1 MKQKLF
7 ILIISLV
14 MPFMTWGQ
22 TYSAMWKKVYEAEKK
37 DLPQTMSKALQEIV
51 DKAAKE
57 KAYGQLMKAELKNAQ
72 VKASVAPDSLKPA
85 VEALE
90 QRCEGIKDEVLKTVY
105 QTVLYSICQ
114 SNRILEKNPQK
125 PELTPALCAKLA
137 QVKDETYEPFV
148 KVEADSKVFDHDLL
162 SIVGFEL
169 DAYQEMHDYYEK
181 AGNRPA
187 ACLMALEALDSQD
200 DEKDYLQKLDSLIQ
214 VYGDLPEGGELAI
227 NRFQYM
233 DRHSEEEFPAEE
245 KLRYVREAIQKW
257 SGYRRINVLR
267 NAEKNLTYQKFRA
280 TIDNRVSL
288 PMREQQVKLSMLRN
302 LSQLEMKVYRVNG
315 NGDLN
320 LNPES
325 QDDYKKLKPLL
336 KLMPEVSVTQTFVG
350 KSDYEVFEDSLMLQ
364 GLPIGVYMLEFSS
377 KPATKVVRK
386 MYYVTDLFVMSE
398 EEPGNRIRYVV
409 VNATTGQPVAKAH
422 LRIKEYTSYKNYD
435 THNLRTDAKGE
446 CYFENTK
453 SRRLEVFAYTDGDK
467 ALPEMN
473 LSNRYSYYKSRENDE
488 QTSIF
493 TDRAIYRPGQTVHA
507 AALMYRVE
515 ERYKHAVVEGRRMTF
530 YLRDANHKE
539 VQRVTAVTDQYGT
552 CSADLTLPSTG
563 LTGQFSV
570 AVNGQTAY
578 IRVEEY
584 KRPTFEVKFDEMKEH
599 YEAGDTV
606 TVKATARS
614 YAGVPV
620 QGATVKYKVMR
631 RVALWWWS
639 YSRYW
644 DTGVIG
650 RSSNEEEVSSGETV
664 TGDDGT
670 FTVDMPMVLPESQH
684 PLFYNFIVTAD
695 VTDTA
700 GETHAGQM
708 SLPLGNRK
716 TALSIDVAEK
726 ILAESNPK
734 MTFHLRNAAGK
745 DIDAEVKYQVDGGKW
760 ITAKTNTPLP
770 LVKDQLKSGKHTVK
784 VTYGEDT
791 EECDFVV
798 FSKDDKR
805 PATETDDW
813 FWVSDYKF
821 PNDGTPVT
829 VQVGSSAKDV
839 HIVYSIFS
847 GDQLIESGSLDRS
860 NELFNRKL
868 TYKEEW
874 GDGIFLTFAWVKEN
888 VCYTHEEKIQR
899 PLPDKQLKLSWNT
912 FRDRLTP
919 GQQEEWSL
927 TVLGPDG
934 QPANAQ
940 LMATLYDKSL
950 DQLTPHEWGLYP
962 RIWMS
967 LPYTHW
973 SSSPRGNL
981 SGWAELQWSAYSVHH
996 FEYSSFDHSV
1006 YPSTRSYY
1014 TMRGFGGMRLRG
1026 ASKGALAA
1034 APMADAMVVEEA
1046 PVMLNEVVVNSVKT
1060 YDRKSDLSRVTGIDD
1075 GNEEALKFD
1084 EAADNQQEMQVQIR
1098 ENLNETAFFYPQLTT
1113 DSAGVI
1119 VLKFTLPES
1128 LTTWRFMGL
1137 AHTQDMC
1144 YGLLD
1149 GEAVAKKDVMIQPNM
1164 PRFVREGDQAVLTAR
1179 IFNTSDHAIS
1189 GKARLRLLNPE
1200 TEAVVFE
1207 STQAFSLAEDATGSA
1222 TFELPVLG
1230 ADVTPLICQVMAMGD
1245 GFSDGEQHYL
1255 PVLPSTERVTVTVPF
1270 TQIKPGKKTIDLA
1283 ALLPADSKNQKLT
1296 FEYTN
1301 NPAWLMIQ
1309 ALPAVGKPSD
1319 DDAISQAASYYANSI
1334 GKFILAQNPKAKTAF
1349 QLWQQESGAETS
1361 LMSSL
1366 EKNQELKDLML
1377 NETPWVMDADRESE
1391 QKQRLAD
1398 FFDENT
1404 MSQRLETAVAKLKK
1418 LQRSDGSWSWWPEMP
1433 GSFYMTVAISE
1444 MLVRL
1449 NSLTDEQSATE
1460 SMLKSAFRFMG
1471 NEIVDEV
1478 KELKKLEKKGY
1489 KPGFPSFKCLQ
1500 WLYLSTLDGR
1510 TLPSDVQEANTYLLK
1525 LLKKEIKNQSMYE
1538 KAMTAVILSASHQA
1552 SESDRKKA
1560 LEYVQSLKEY
1570 TVYREEMGRY
1580 YDTPRAGYS
1589 WYDYKIPTQ
1598 TMAIET
1604 LQRITPNDEQTIQEM
1619 QRWLLQSKRTQAWDT
1634 PINSVNAV
1642 YAFLNGQTLEL
1653 TSQAPVFT
1661 VDNQPL
1667 ETPKA
1672 TAAIGYVKTPVA
1684 AESKSMTIEKTS
1696 EGTSWGAVYAQFT
1709 QPTKSIKDSGSGL
1722 KVKREIL
1729 VNTSHLSPLTS
1740 HLSVGDRIKVRI
1752 TIEADRDYD
1761 FVQLIDRRAA
1771 CMEPVKQLSGY
1782 HSGSYCT
1789 PRDNTTNYYFDR
1801 FSKGKHVIE
1810 SEYYIDRPGTYET
1823 GSCTV
1828 MCAYAPEFRGT
1839 THSETIIV
1847 KNKE

>member
-1 MKQKLF
+1 
-7 ILIISLV
+7 
-14 MPFMTWGQ
+14 MPFTTWGQ
-22 TYSAMWKKVYEAEKK
+22 TYSALWNKVKEAEKK
-37 DLPQTMSKALQEIV
+37 DLPQTMSKVLQEIV
-51 DKAAKE
+51 DKATAE

-90 QRCEGIKDEVLKTVY
+90 TRCAGLSDEVLKTVY
-105 QTVLYSICQ
+105 QTVLY
-114 SNRILEKNPQK
+114 RIYTNNPTLEKTPQK
-125 PELTPALCAKLA
+125 PELTPALCTKLA
-137 QVKDETYEPFV
+137 QVKDATYEPFV
-148 KVEADSKVFDHDLL
+148 VVGADSKVFNHDLL
-162 SIVGFEL
+162 SIVGYEL
-169 DAYQEMHDYYEK
+169 GAYQEMHDYYEK
-181 AGNRPA
+181 AGNRQA
-187 ACLMALEALDSQD
+187 ACLTALEALGDHSGQNK
-200 DEKDYLQKLDSLIQ
+200 EYLQQIDSLISC
-214 VYGDLPEGGELAI
+214 YEDLPEAGELAI
-227 NRFQYM
+227 SRYHYMQNRG
-233 DRHSEEEFPAEE
+233 DEEFPAET
-245 KLRYVREAIQKW
+245 KIRFVREAVKKW
-257 SGYRRINVLR
+257 SGYSRINLLR
-267 NAEKNLTYQKFRA
+267 NAEKELTNPQF
-280 TIDNRVSL
+280 TIDVDNRISL
-288 PMREQQVKLSMLRN
+288 PMREQQVTLSDVRN
-302 LSQLEMKVYRVNG
+302 LSQVDMKVYQVNG

-320 LNPES
+320 LNPNSKE
-325 QDDYKKLKPLL
+325 DYKKLKPLL
-336 KLMPEVSVTQTFVG
+336 KPLTQADVEKVFAS
-350 KSDYEVFEDSLMLQ
+350 KPDYEVFEDSLTLQ
-364 GLPIGVYMLEFSS
+364 GLPVGVYMLEFTS
-377 KPATKVVRK
+377 KPGTEVIRR
-386 MYYVTDLFVMSE
+386 MYHVTDLFVMSE
-398 EEPGNRIRYVV
+398 EQPDDRIRYVV
-409 VNATTGQPVAKAH
+409 VSATTGQPVAKAQ
-422 LRIKEYTSYKNYD
+422 LRLKEYTSWKNYT
-435 THNLRTDAKGE
+435 THNLKTDNKGE
-446 CYFENTK
+446 CYFENPK
-453 SRRLEVFAYTDGDK
+453 DHRIEVFAYTDSDK

-473 LSNRYSYYKSRENDE
+473 LSNRYSYYKGVASTER
-488 QTSIF
+488 TCVY

-507 AALMYRVE
+507 AAIVYQME
-515 ERYKHAVVEGRRMTF
+515 EGYKHAAVEGKRLTF
-530 YLRDANHKE
+530 YLRDANYKE
-539 VQRVTAVTDQYGT
+539 VLHVTAVTDQFGT

-563 LTGQFSV
+563 LTGQFSLV
-570 AVNGQTAY
+570 VNGQTQH

-584 KRPTFEVKFDEMKEH
+584 KRPTFEVTFDEMKEH

-620 QGATVKYKVMR
+620 QGATVKYKVVR
-631 RVALWWWS
+631 RVALWWWN

-644 DTGVIG
+644 DTSVIG
-650 RSSNEEEVSSGETV
+650 RTTNDEEISSGETV

-670 FTVDMPMVLPESQH
+670 FTVDMPMILPESKH

-700 GETHAGQM
+700 GETHVGQT

-726 ILAESNPK
+726 ILAESNPT

-745 DIDAEVKYQVDGGKW
+745 DIDASVKYRVDGWKIW
-760 ITAKTNTPLP
+760 QDWPTQEKIELSWMH
-770 LVKDQLKSGKHTVK
+770 LKSGKHTVEAICE
-784 VTYGEDT
+784 GDT
-791 EECDFVV
+791 LKRDFVI

-813 FWVSDYKF
+813 FWVSDSQF

-847 GDQLIESGSLDRS
+847 GEKLIESGSVDRS
-860 NELFNRKL
+860 NELLNRKL

-874 GDGIFLTFAWVKEN
+874 GNGILLTFAWVKEN
-888 VCYTHEEKIQR
+888 VCYTHQTSIQR

-919 GQQEEWSL
+919 GQEEEWSL

-934 QPANAQ
+934 KPANAQ
-940 LMATLYDKSL
+940 LMATLYDQSL
-950 DQLTPHEWGLYP
+950 DQLTSHGWWLYP
-962 RIWMS
+962 YIS
-967 LPYTHW
+967 LPMPNARW
-973 SSSPRGNL
+973 SASPRGGMRAVAYMDWSRL
-981 SGWAELQWSAYSVHH
+981 SVYSNKFSH
-996 FEYSSFDHSV
+996 FDTEV
-1006 YPSTRSYY
+1006 YPSA
-1014 TMRGFGGMRLRG
+1014 MFFRLRG
-1026 ASKGALAA
+1026 ASGRRSIRMFGAAKAA
-1034 APMADAMVVEEA
+1034 VADAMMVEEA
-1046 PVMLNEVVVNSVKT
+1046 PVMLNESVVNSVRS
-1060 YDRKSDLSRVTGIDD
+1060 YDQASSQSRTTGIDN
-1075 GNEEALKFD
+1075 GQEEGIVLTAK
-1084 EAADNQQEMQVQIR
+1084 EVISYGAEEEPEEMQMQLR

-1113 DSAGVI
+1113 DSEGVI
-1119 VLKFTLPES
+1119 TLKFTLPES

-1137 AHTQDMC
+1137 AHTKDMC
-1144 YGLLD
+1144 YGQLD
-1149 GEAVAKKDVMIQPNM
+1149 GETVAKKDVMIQPNM
-1164 PRFVREGDQAVLTAR
+1164 PRFVREGDKAILSAR

-1207 STQAFSLAEDATGSA
+1207 SSQPFSLDEGATGSA
-1222 TFELPVLG
+1222 TFELPEMS
-1230 ADVTPLICQVMAMGD
+1230 ADVTPLVCQVMAFGD

-1255 PVLPSTERVTVTVPF
+1255 PVLPSTERVTVTMPF
-1270 TQIKPGKKTIDLA
+1270 TMNEPGKKTIDLA
-1283 ALLPADSKNQKLT
+1283 ALLPTDSKNQKLT

-1309 ALPAVGKPSD
+1309 ALPSVGKPSD

-1334 GKFILAQNPKAKTAF
+1334 AQFILAQNPKAKTAF
-1349 QLWQQESGAETS
+1349 QLWKQESGAETS

-1377 NETPWVMDADRESE
+1377 NETPWVMDAESESE

-1398 FFDENT
+1398 FFDENI
-1404 MSQRLETAVAKLKK
+1404 MQQRLESATTKLNK
-1418 LQRSDGSWSWWPEMP
+1418 LQRSDGSWSWWPEMH

-1449 NSLTDEQSATE
+1449 NSLTETKPTTE
-1460 SMLKSAFRFMG
+1460 SMLKGAFRFMD

-1478 KELKKLEKKGY
+1478 KEMKKMEKKGY

-1500 WLYLSTLDGR
+1500 WLYLATLDGR
-1510 TLPSDVQEANTYLLK
+1510 TLPSDVQEANKYLIN

-1538 KAMTAVILSASHQA
+1538 KAMTAVILSASPQA
-1552 SESDRKKA
+1552 LESDRKKA

-1598 TMAIET
+1598 TMAIEV
-1604 LQRITPNDEQTIQEM
+1604 LQRITPNDEQTIREM

-1642 YAFLNGQTLEL
+1642 YAFLNGRSLQL

-1696 EGTSWGAVYAQFT
+1696 EGTSWGAVYAQFY
-1709 QPTKSIKDSGSGL
+1709 QPSKSIKDSGSGL
-1722 KVKREIL
+1722 TVKREIL
-1729 VNTSHLSPLTS
+1729 TMVNGQWSMVNGQCH
-1740 HLSVGDRIKVRI
+1740 VGDRIKVRI

-1789 PRDNTTNYYFDR
+1789 PRDNTTNYYFDI

-1810 SEYYIDRPGTYET
+1810 TEYFIDRPGTYET

>member
-1 MKQKLF
+1 
-7 ILIISLV
+7 
-14 MPFMTWGQ
+14 MTWGQ
-22 TYSAMWKKVYEAEKK
+22 TYSALWKKVDEAEKK
-37 DLPQTMSKALQEIV
+37 DLPQTMSKVLQQIV
-51 DKAAKE
+51 DKATSE

-90 QRCEGIKDEVLKTVY
+90 VRCQGINDEVLKTVY
-105 QTVLYSICQ
+105 QTVLYRIHQ
-114 SNRILEKNPQK
+114 YNRSTLEKEPQK
-125 PELTPALCAKLA
+125 PELTAALCVKLA

-148 KVEADSKVFDHDLL
+148 KVESDSKLYNHDLL
-162 SIVGFEL
+162 SIVGNEL
-169 DAYQEMHDYYEK
+169 SAYQEMHDYYEK
-181 AGNRPA
+181 SGNRQA
-187 ACLMALEALDSQD
+187 ACLTALQVVESQGIGKDFIHKIDSVISRY
-200 DEKDYLQKLDSLIQ
+200 E
-214 VYGDLPEGGELAI
+214 DLPEAGELAI
-227 NRFQYM
+227 SRVNYMQNRGE
-233 DRHSEEEFPAEE
+233 DEFPTEE
-245 KLRYVREAIQKW
+245 TVRYARMAVEKW
-257 SGYRRINVLR
+257 SSWSRINAL
-267 NAEKNLTYQKFRA
+267 KN
-280 TIDNRVSL
+280 TIKGMTNPQFSVTLDSRISL
-288 PMREQQVKLSMLRN
+288 PMREQTVYLHGIRN
-302 LSQLEMKVYRVNG
+302 LSQVEMKVYHVNG

-320 LNPES
+320 LDPES
-325 QDDYKKLKPLL
+325 KEDFKKLKPLL
-336 KLMPEVSVTQTFVG
+336 KLMPEASIEMAFSS
-350 KSDYEVFEDSLMLQ
+350 KPDYEVFEDSITLQ

-377 KPATKVVRK
+377 KPGTEVVRR
-386 MYYVTDLFVMSE
+386 MFHVTDLFVMSE
-398 EEPGNRIRYVV
+398 KQPDRQIRYVV

-422 LRIKEYTSYKNYD
+422 VRIKEYTSWKEYT
-435 THNLRTDAKGE
+435 THNFRTDGKGE
-446 CYFENTK
+446 CYYENSK
-453 SRRLEVFAYTDGDK
+453 DRRLEVFAYTDGDK

-473 LSNRYSYYKSRENDE
+473 LSNRYNYYKRSDDGER
-488 QTSIF
+488 TTIY

-507 AALMYRVE
+507 AAIIYEMTE
-515 ERYKHAVVEGRRMTF
+515 GYKHNAVEGKRVSIV
-530 YLRDANHKE
+530 LRDANYKE
-539 VQRVTAVTDQYGT
+539 VQRVSAVTDQYGT

-563 LTGQFSV
+563 LTGQFSLV
-570 AVNGQTAY
+570 VNGQTQR

-620 QGATVKYKVMR
+620 QGATVKYKVVR
-631 RVALWWWS
+631 RLAFWWWN

-650 RSSNEEEVSSGETV
+650 ISSKDEEMSSGETV

-670 FTVDMPMVLPESQH
+670 FTVDIPMVLPESQR

-700 GETHAGQM
+700 GETHAGQT

-716 TALSIDVAEK
+716 TALSVDLGEQ
-726 ILAESNPK
+726 ILAESNPT
-734 MTFHLRNAAGK
+734 MTFHLRNAAGN
-745 DIDAEVKYQVDGGKW
+745 DIAASVKYRVDG
-760 ITAKTNTPLP
+760 AKIWQDWPTQKKIELSGMH
-770 LVKDQLKSGKHTVK
+770 LKSGKHSLEAICE
-784 VTYGEDT
+784 GDT
-791 EECDFVV
+791 LKRDFVI

-805 PATETDDW
+805 PATETDNW
-813 FWVSDYKF
+813 FWVSDTQF
-821 PNDGTPVT
+821 PNDGSPVT

-847 GDQLIESGSLDRS
+847 GEQLIESGSVDRS
-860 NELFNRKL
+860 NELLNRKL
-868 TYKEEW
+868 TYKEAW
-874 GDGIFLTFAWVKEN
+874 GDGILLTFAWVKEN
-888 VCYTHEEKIQR
+888 VCYTHQTTIRR
-899 PLPDKQLKLSWNT
+899 PLPNKQLKLSWNT

-950 DQLTPHEWGLYP
+950 DQLTSHNWSLYP
-962 RIWMS
+962 YTS
-967 LPYTHW
+967 LQLPNTRW
-973 SSSPRGNL
+973 NSSSRGGMRL
-981 SGWAELQWSAYSVHH
+981 SASQEWHALSVRSFTYSH
-996 FEYSSFDHSV
+996 FDHTV

-1014 TMRGFGGMRLRG
+1014 TMRGIGTRARG
-1026 ASKGALAA
+1026 VSMLGKAA
-1034 APMADAMVVEEA
+1034 VADAMVVEEA

-1207 STQAFSLAEDATGSA
+1207 STQDFSLAEGATGSA
-1222 TFELPVLG
+1222 SFELPELG
-1230 ADVTPLICQVMAMGD
+1230 ADVTPLICQVMAFGE

-1270 TQIKPGKKTIDLA
+1270 TQIEPGKKTIDLA
-1283 ALLPADSKNQKLT
+1283 ALLPVDSKNQKLT

-1309 ALPAVGKPSD
+1309 ALPTVGKPSD

-1334 GKFILAQNPKAKTAF
+1334 GKHILAQNPTAKTAF

-1366 EKNQELKDLML
+1366 EKNLELKDLML
-1377 NETPWVMDADRESE
+1377 NETPWVLDAESETE

-1404 MSQRLETAVAKLKK
+1404 MQQRLESATTKLKK

-1449 NSLTDEQSATE
+1449 NSLTDEQTETE

-1471 NEIVDEV
+1471 KEIVEEV
-1478 KELKKLEKKGY
+1478 KELKKWEKKGH

-1510 TLPSDVQEANTYLLK
+1510 TLPTDVQEANVYLLK

-1538 KAMTAVILSASHQA
+1538 KAMTAIILAASNQA
-1552 SESDRKKA
+1552 QESDRKKA

-1598 TMAIET
+1598 TMAIEA
-1604 LQRITPNDEQTIQEM
+1604 LQRITPKDEQTIREM
-1619 QRWLLQSKRTQAWDT
+1619 QRWLLQTKRTQAWDT

-1653 TSQAPVFT
+1653 TSQAPIFT

-1684 AESKSMTIEKTS
+1684 VESKSMTIEKTS
-1696 EGTSWGAVYAQFT
+1696 EGTSWGAVYAQFY
-1709 QPTKSIKDSGSGL
+1709 QPAKNIKDSGNGL
-1722 KVKREIL
+1722 TVKREIL
-1729 VNTSHLSPLTS
+1729 VNNSHLSPLTA

-1839 THSETIIV
+1839 TKSQTIIV
-1847 KNKE
+1847 K

>member
-1 MKQKLF
+1 
-7 ILIISLV
+7 
-14 MPFMTWGQ
+14 MTWGQ
-22 TYSAMWKKVYEAEKK
+22 TYSAMWKKVDEAEKK
-37 DLPQTMSKALQEIV
+37 DLPQTMSKVLQEIV
-51 DKAAKE
+51 DKAEKE
-57 KAYGQLMKAELKNAQ
+57 RAYGQLMKAELKNAQ

-105 QTVLYSICQ
+105 QTVLYRICLT
-114 SNRILEKNPQK
+114 NRILEKEPRK
-125 PELTPALCAKLA
+125 PELTEALCAKLA

-148 KVEADSKVFDHDLL
+148 KVKSDSKLFDHDLL
-162 SIVGFEL
+162 SIVGEEL
-169 DAYQEMHDYYEK
+169 SAYQEMHDYYEK
-181 AGNRPA
+181 VGNRPA
-187 ACLMALEALDSQD
+187 ACLMALKVLDSEGHDQD
-200 DEKDYLQKLDSLIQ
+200 FLQKLDSLISR
-214 VYGDLPEGGELAI
+214 YEDLPEAGELAI
-227 NRFQYM
+227 SRYHYM
-233 DRHSEEEFPAEE
+233 DSRGEEEFSAEE
-245 KLRYVREAIQKW
+245 KVRYVREAAKKW
-257 SGYRRINVLR
+257 SGWSRINVLK
-267 NAEKNLTYQKFRA
+267 NAEKQLTNPQFTA
-280 TIDNRVSL
+280 DIDSRVSL
-288 PMREQQVKLSMLRN
+288 PMREQTVWLNEVRN
-302 LSQLEMKVYRVNG
+302 LSEVEMKVYRVNG

-320 LNPES
+320 LNPNSSE
-325 QDDYKKLKPLL
+325 DYKKLKPLL
-336 KLMPEVSVTQTFVG
+336 KLMPEVSVAHPFAS
-350 KSDYEVFEDSLMLQ
+350 KPDYEVFEDSLTLQ

-377 KPATKVVRK
+377 KPTTEVIRR
-386 MYYVTDLFVMSE
+386 MYHVTDLFVMSE
-398 EEPGNRIRYVV
+398 ERPGNQIRYVV

-422 LRIKEYTSYKNYD
+422 VRLKVYTSYKNYD
-435 THNLRTDAKGE
+435 THNLRTDSKGE
-446 CYFENTK
+446 CNFENTK
-453 SRRLEVFAYTDGDK
+453 SRRIEVFAYTDGDK
-467 ALPEMN
+467 ALPEIN
-473 LSNRYSYYKSRENDE
+473 LSNRYGYYKRNNDGE
-488 QTSIF
+488 RTEVYA
-493 TDRAIYRPGQTVHA
+493 DRAIYRPGQTVHTA
-507 AALMYRVE
+507 AIVYKTE
-515 ERYKHAVVEGRRMTF
+515 DGYKHSVVAGRRVSIV
-530 YLRDANHKE
+530 LRDANYKE
-539 VQRVTAVTDQYGT
+539 VQRVTTVTDQYGT

-570 AVNGQTAY
+570 VVNGQTLN

-584 KRPTFEVKFDEMKEH
+584 KRPTFDVKFDEMKEH

-606 TVKATARS
+606 TVKATART

-620 QGATVKYKVMR
+620 QGATVKYKVVR

-650 RSSNEEEVSSGETV
+650 RTNNEEEISSGETV

-670 FTVDMPMVLPESQH
+670 FTVDMPMVLPESKS

-700 GETHAGQM
+700 GETHAGQT

-716 TALSIDVAEK
+716 TALSIDVDEK
-726 ILAESNPK
+726 MLAENNSK

-760 ITAKTNTPLP
+760 LTAKTNQPLP
-770 LVKDQLKSGKHTVK
+770 VPSLKSGKHTVK

-791 EECDFVV
+791 EERDFVI
-798 FSKDDKR
+798 FSVDDKR

-813 FWVSDYKF
+813 FWVSRNQF
-821 PNDGTPVT
+821 PNDGKPVT

-847 GDQLIESGSLDRS
+847 GDKLIEEGSVDRS
-860 NELFNRKL
+860 NELLNRKL
-868 TYKEEW
+868 TYQEAW
-874 GDGIFLTFAWVKEN
+874 GDGILLTFAWVKEN
-888 VCYTHEEKIQR
+888 VCYTHTTTITR

-919 GQQEEWSL
+919 GQQEEWTL

-940 LMATLYDKSL
+940 MMATLYDKSL
-950 DQLTPHEWGLYP
+950 DQLTQHQWWFSPWYYL
-962 RIWMS
+962 S
-967 LPYTHW
+967 LPNANW
-973 SSSPRGNL
+973 SASPRGGMRVSASQEWHAL
-981 SGWAELQWSAYSVHH
+981 SVRSFTYS
-996 FEYSSFDHSV
+996 YFDHDV

-1014 TMRGFGGMRLRG
+1014 TMRGFGTRTRG
-1026 ASKGALAA
+1026 ASMLGKAA
-1034 APMADAMVVEEA
+1034 VADAMVMEEA
-1046 PVMLNEVVVNSVKT
+1046 PAMLNEAVVNSVKT
-1060 YDRKSDLSRVTGIDD
+1060 YEKASPESAVTGLDD
-1075 GNEEALKFD
+1075 GNEEILKSK
-1084 EAADNQQEMQVQIR
+1084 EAIDDQQEMEIQMR
-1098 ENLNETAFFYPQLTT
+1098 ENLNETAFFYPQLVT
-1113 DSAGVI
+1113 DSTDVI
-1119 VLKFTLPES
+1119 TLKFTLPES

-1137 AHTQDMC
+1137 AHTKDLC
-1144 YGLLD
+1144 YGLLE

-1189 GKARLRLLNPE
+1189 GKARLRLLNPGTE
-1200 TEAVVFE
+1200 TVVFE
-1207 STQAFSLAEDATGSA
+1207 STQDFSLKEGATGSA
-1222 TFELPVLG
+1222 SFNLPLLG
-1230 ADVTPLICQVMAMGD
+1230 ADVTPLVCQVMAFGE

-1270 TQIKPGKKTIDLA
+1270 TQIKPGVKTIDLA
-1283 ALLPADSKNQKLT
+1283 ALLPADSKNRKLT

-1309 ALPAVGKPSD
+1309 ALPSVGKPSD

-1377 NETPWVMDADRESE
+1377 NETPWVLDAESETE

-1404 MSQRLETAVAKLKK
+1404 MQQRLESATTKLKK

-1449 NSLTDEQSATE
+1449 NSLTDEQPATE
-1460 SMLKSAFRFMG
+1460 SMLKGAFKFMG
-1471 NEIVDEV
+1471 KEIVDEV
-1478 KELKKLEKKGY
+1478 KELKKWEKKGH

-1510 TLPSDVQEANTYLLK
+1510 TLPADVQEANAYLLK

-1538 KAMTAVILSASHQA
+1538 KAMTAIILSASHQA
-1552 SESDRKKA
+1552 QESDRKKA

-1598 TMAIET
+1598 TMAIEA
-1604 LQRITPNDEQTIQEM
+1604 LQRITPKDEQTIREM

-1684 AESKSMTIEKTS
+1684 PESRSMTIEKTS
-1696 EGTSWGAVYAQFT
+1696 EGTSWGAVYAQFY
-1709 QPTKSIKDSGSGL
+1709 QPARNIKDSGSGL
-1722 KVKREIL
+1722 TVKRE
-1729 VNTSHLSPLTS
+1729 VMVPQGAEAGVFK
-1740 HLSVGDRIKVRI
+1740 VGDRIKVRI

-1810 SEYYIDRPGTYET
+1810 SEYFIDRPGTYET

-1839 THSETIIV
+1839 TKSQTIIV
-1847 KNKE
+1847 K

>member
-14 MPFMTWGQ
+14 MPFITWGQ
-22 TYSAMWKKVYEAEKK
+22 TYSALWKKVDEAEKK
-37 DLPQTMSKALQEIV
+37 DLPQTMSKVLQQIV
-51 DKAAKE
+51 NKAASE

-90 QRCEGIKDEVLKTVY
+90 ARCEGISDEVLKTVY
-105 QTVLYSICQ
+105 QTVLYRICQ
-114 SNRILEKNPQK
+114 SNRILEKEPQK
-125 PELTPALCAKLA
+125 PVLTSELCAKLA

-148 KVEADSKVFDHDLL
+148 KVESDSKLFDHDLL

-181 AGNRPA
+181 VGNRQA
-187 ACLMALEALDSQD
+187 ACLMALKVVESQGYG
-200 DEKDYLQKLDSLIQ
+200 KDYLQQIDSLIL
-214 VYGDLPEGGELAI
+214 VYGDLPEAGELAI
-227 NRFQYM
+227 SRVNYMRNRGE
-233 DRHSEEEFPAEE
+233 DEISIEETVSYARQAVE
-245 KLRYVREAIQKW
+245 KW
-257 SGYRRINVLR
+257 STWSRINSI
-267 NAEKNLTYQKFRA
+267 KN
-280 TIDNRVSL
+280 TIKEMTNPQFSVTLDSRISL
-288 PMREQQVKLSMLRN
+288 PLREQTVYLTELRN
-302 LSQLEMKVYRVNG
+302 LSQLEMKVYHVNG

-325 QDDYKKLKPLL
+325 REDYKKLKPLL
-336 KLMPEVSVTQTFVG
+336 KLMPEPSIEQIFPS
-350 KSDYEVFEDSLMLQ
+350 KPDYELFEDSVTLQ

-377 KPATKVVRK
+377 KPGTEVVRR
-386 MYYVTDLFVMSE
+386 MYHVTDLFVMSE
-398 EEPGNRIRYVV
+398 KQPDGRIHYVV
-409 VNATTGQPVAKAH
+409 VSATTGQPVAKAH
-422 LRIKEYTSYKNYD
+422 VRIKEYTSWKEYT
-435 THNLRTDAKGE
+435 THNFRTDGKGE
-446 CYFENTK
+446 CYFENSK
-453 SRRLEVFAYTDGDK
+453 DRRLEVFAYTDSDK

-473 LSNRYSYYKSRENDE
+473 LNNRYNYYKNNNDGE
-488 QTSIF
+488 RTEIY

-507 AALMYRVE
+507 AAIVYEVE
-515 ERYKHAVVEGRRMTF
+515 DGFKNKVVEGKRVSF
-530 YLRDANHKE
+530 VLRDANYKE
-539 VQRVTAVTDQYGT
+539 IQRVSAFTDQYGT

-570 AVNGQTAY
+570 LVNGQTQR

-584 KRPTFEVKFDEMKEH
+584 KRPTFEVEFDKMKEH

-620 QGATVKYKVMR
+620 QGATVKYKVVR

-650 RSSNEEEVSSGETV
+650 RSTNEEEISSGETV

-670 FTVDMPMVLPESQH
+670 FTVEMPMVLPESKS

-700 GETHAGQM
+700 GETHAGQT

-716 TALSIDVAEK
+716 TALSIDIAEK
-726 ILAESNPK
+726 MLAESNPK
-734 MTFHLRNAAGK
+734 MTFHLRNAAGH

-760 ITAKTNTPLP
+760 LTAKTNNPLSVP
-770 LVKDQLKSGKHTVK
+770 SLKSGKHTVK

-791 EECDFVV
+791 EERDFVI

-813 FWVSDYKF
+813 FWVSDSQF
-821 PNDGTPVT
+821 PNNGSPVT

-847 GDQLIESGSLDRS
+847 GEQLIESGSVDRS
-860 NELFNRKL
+860 NELLNRKL
-868 TYKEEW
+868 TYKEAW
-874 GDGIFLTFAWVKEN
+874 GDGILLTFAWVKEN
-888 VCYTHEEKIQR
+888 VCYTHQTKIRR
-899 PLPDKQLKLSWNT
+899 PLPDKHLKLSWNT

-950 DQLTPHEWGLYP
+950 DQLTSHYWSLYP
-962 RIWMS
+962 YTSFQLPNTRWNSSSRGGMS
-967 LPYTHW
+967 L
-973 SSSPRGNL
+973 
-981 SGWAELQWSAYSVHH
+981 SARQEWHALTFRSFTYS
-996 FEYSSFDHSV
+996 YFDHSV
-1006 YPSTRSYY
+1006 YPSTSSYY
-1014 TMRGFGGMRLRG
+1014 TMRGLRRTRG
-1026 ASKGALAA
+1026 AGLGATMLAKSA
-1034 APMADAMVVEEA
+1034 VADEMVMEEA
-1046 PVMLNEVVVNSVKT
+1046 PAMLNEVVMGSVKT
-1060 YDRKSDLSRVTGIDD
+1060 YEKASPQSAVTGLDD
-1075 GNEEALKFD
+1075 GNEEALGFD
-1084 EAADNQQEMQVQIR
+1084 EAEGNQQEIQIR
-1098 ENLNETAFFYPQLTT
+1098 ENLNETAFFYPQLAA
-1113 DSAGVI
+1113 DSTGVI
-1119 VLKFTLPES
+1119 VVKFTLPES

-1137 AHTQDMC
+1137 AHTKDLC
-1144 YGLLD
+1144 YGLLE

-1179 IFNTSDHAIS
+1179 IFNTSNHAIS

-1200 TEAVVFE
+1200 TEVVVFE
-1207 STQAFSLAEDATGSA
+1207 STQDFSLKEGATGSA
-1222 TFELPVLG
+1222 SFELSVLG
-1230 ADVTPLICQVMAMGD
+1230 ADVTPLVCQVMAFGE

-1270 TQIKPGKKTIDLA
+1270 TQIKPGVKTIDLA

-1334 GKFILAQNPKAKTAF
+1334 GKHILAQNPKAKTAF
-1349 QLWQQESGAETS
+1349 QLWQQETGDETS

-1366 EKNQELKDLML
+1366 EKNQELKDLIL
-1377 NETPWVMDADRESE
+1377 NETPWVLDAESETE

-1404 MSQRLETAVAKLKK
+1404 MQQRLESATTKLKK
-1418 LQRSDGSWSWWPEMP
+1418 LQRNDGSWSWWPEMP

-1449 NSLTDEQSATE
+1449 NNLTDEQQETE
-1460 SMLKSAFRFMG
+1460 SMLKAAFKFMG
-1471 NEIVDEV
+1471 KEIVDEV
-1478 KELKKLEKKGY
+1478 NELKRWEKKGHR
-1489 KPGFPSFKCLQ
+1489 PSFPSFKCLQ

-1510 TLPSDVQEANTYLLK
+1510 TLPSDVQEANVYLLK
-1525 LLKKEIKNQSMYE
+1525 LLKKEIKNQSIYE

-1552 SESDRKKA
+1552 QESDRKKA

-1598 TMAIET
+1598 TMAIEA
-1604 LQRITPNDEQTIQEM
+1604 LQRITPSDEQTIREM

-1642 YAFLNGQTLEL
+1642 YAFLNGQTLAL

-1696 EGTSWGAVYAQFT
+1696 EGTSWGAVYAQFY
-1709 QPTKSIKDSGSGL
+1709 QPARNIKDSGSGL
-1722 KVKREIL
+1722 TVKREIIF
-1729 VNTSHLSPLTS
+1729 NGAPASHLT
-1740 HLSVGDRIKVRI
+1740 VGDRIKVRI

-1771 CMEPVKQLSGY
+1771 CMEPIKQLSGY

-1789 PRDNTTNYYFDR
+1789 PLDNTTNYYFDC

-1839 THSETIIV
+1839 TKSQTIIV
-1847 KNKE
+1847 K

>member
-1 MKQKLF
+1 
-7 ILIISLV
+7 
-14 MPFMTWGQ
+14 MTWGQ
-22 TYSAMWKKVYEAEKK
+22 TYSALWKKVDEAEKK
-37 DLPQTMSKALQEIV
+37 DLPQTMSKTLQQIV
-51 DKAAKE
+51 DKAEAE

-90 QRCEGIKDEVLKTVY
+90 ARCTDIKDEVLKTVY
-105 QTVLYSICQ
+105 QTVLYRICQ
-114 SNRILEKNPQK
+114 SNPILEKNPQK
-125 PELTPALCAKLA
+125 PELTEALCAKLA

-162 SIVGFEL
+162 SIVGYEL

-181 AGNRPA
+181 VGNRQA
-187 ACLMALEALDSQD
+187 ACLMAWEALESQD
-200 DEKDYLQKLDSLIQ
+200 DDREDFLQQLDSLIQ
-214 VYGDLPEGGELAI
+214 VYGDLPECGELAI
-227 NRFQYM
+227 NRYHYM
-233 DRHSEEEFPAEE
+233 DSRGEEEFSAEE
-245 KLRYVREAIQKW
+245 KVRYVREAAKKW
-257 SGYRRINVLR
+257 SGWSRINVLK
-267 NAEKNLTYQKFRA
+267 NAERTLTNPQFTA
-280 TIDNRVSL
+280 DIDSRVSL
-288 PMREQQVKLSMLRN
+288 PMREQTVRLNEVRN

-320 LNPES
+320 LNPNSSE
-325 QDDYKKLKPLL
+325 DYKKLKPLL
-336 KLMPEVSVTQTFVG
+336 KLMPEAGVAHPFAS
-350 KSDYEVFEDSLMLQ
+350 KPDYEVFDDSLALQ

-377 KPATKVVRK
+377 KPSTEVVRR
-386 MYYVTDLFVMSE
+386 MYHVTDLFVMSE
-398 EEPGNRIRYVV
+398 ERPGNQIRYVV
-409 VNATTGQPVAKAH
+409 VSATTGQPVAKANVR
-422 LRIKEYTSYKNYD
+422 LKVYSSYKNYD
-435 THNLRTDAKGE
+435 THTLKTDSKGE
-446 CYFENTK
+446 CNFENTK
-453 SRRLEVFAYTDGDK
+453 SRRIEVFAYTDGDK

-473 LSNRYSYYKSRENDE
+473 LSNRYNYYKRSDDGER
-488 QTSIF
+488 TTIY

-507 AALMYRVE
+507 AAIIYEMTE
-515 ERYKHAVVEGRRMTF
+515 GYKHNAVEGKRVSIV
-530 YLRDANHKE
+530 LRDANYKE
-539 VQRVTAVTDQYGT
+539 VQRVSAVTDQYGT

-563 LTGQFSV
+563 LTGQFSLV
-570 AVNGQTAY
+570 VNGQTQR

-620 QGATVKYKVMR
+620 QGATVKYKVVR

-650 RSSNEEEVSSGETV
+650 RSSNEEEISSGETV

-670 FTVDMPMVLPESQH
+670 FTVDMPMVLPDSKS

-700 GETHAGQM
+700 GETHAGQT

-716 TALSIDVAEK
+716 TALSIDVDEK
-726 ILAESNPK
+726 ILTESNPK

-745 DIDAEVKYQVDGGKW
+745 DIDAEVKYLVDGGKW
-760 ITAKTNTPLP
+760 LTAKTNHPLP
-770 LVKDQLKSGKHTVK
+770 VPSLKSGKHTVK

-791 EECDFVV
+791 EERDFVI
-798 FSKDDKR
+798 FSVDDKR

-813 FWVSDYKF
+813 FWVSRNQF
-821 PNDGTPVT
+821 PNDGKPVT

-847 GDQLIESGSLDRS
+847 GDQLIEEGSVDRS
-860 NELFNRKL
+860 NELLNRKL

-874 GDGIFLTFAWVKEN
+874 GDGIQLTFAWVKEN
-888 VCYTHEEKIQR
+888 VCYTHSTTITR

-919 GQQEEWSL
+919 GQQEEWTL

-940 LMATLYDKSL
+940 MMATLYDKSL
-950 DQLTPHEWGLYP
+950 DQLTRHQWWFSPWYS
-962 RIWMS
+962 IS
-967 LPYTHW
+967 LPYANW
-973 SSSPRGNL
+973 SASPRGSMRL
-981 SGWAELQWSAYSVHH
+981 SASQEWRALSVRSFTYSH
-996 FEYSSFDHSV
+996 FDHTV

-1014 TMRGFGGMRLRG
+1014 TMRGIGTRARG
-1026 ASKGALAA
+1026 VSMLGKAA
-1034 APMADAMVVEEA
+1034 VADAMVVEEA

-1207 STQAFSLAEDATGSA
+1207 STQDFSLAEGATGSA
-1222 TFELPVLG
+1222 SFELPELG
-1230 ADVTPLICQVMAMGD
+1230 ADVTPLICQVMAFGE

-1283 ALLPADSKNQKLT
+1283 ALLPADSKNRKLT

-1309 ALPAVGKPSD
+1309 ALPSVGKPSD

-1349 QLWQQESGAETS
+1349 QLWQQETGSETS

-1377 NETPWVMDADRESE
+1377 NETPWVLDAESETE

-1404 MSQRLETAVAKLKK
+1404 MQQRLESATTKLKK

-1449 NSLTDEQSATE
+1449 NSLTDEQPVTE
-1460 SMLKSAFRFMG
+1460 SMLKSAFKFMG

-1510 TLPSDVQEANTYLLK
+1510 TLPSDVQEANAYLLK

-1538 KAMTAVILSASHQA
+1538 KAMTAIILSASHQA

-1598 TMAIET
+1598 TMAIEA
-1604 LQRITPNDEQTIQEM
+1604 LQRITPKDEQTIQEM

-1684 AESKSMTIEKTS
+1684 ATSQSMTIEKTS
-1696 EGTSWGAVYAQFT
+1696 EGTSWGAVYAQFY
-1709 QPTKSIKDSGSGL
+1709 QPAKNIKDSGSGL
-1722 KVKREIL
+1722 TVKREIL
-1729 VNTSHLSPLTS
+1729 VNNSHLSPLAS

-1839 THSETIIV
+1839 TKSQTIIV
-1847 KNKE
+1847 K

>member
-1 MKQKLF
+1 
-7 ILIISLV
+7 
-14 MPFMTWGQ
+14 MTWGQ
-22 TYSAMWKKVYEAEKK
+22 TYSAMWKKVDEAEKK
-37 DLPQTMSKALQEIV
+37 DLPQTMSKVLQEIV
-51 DKAAKE
+51 DKAEKE
-57 KAYGQLMKAELKNAQ
+57 CAYGQLMKAELKNAQ

-90 QRCEGIKDEVLKTVY
+90 QRCESIKDEVLKTVY
-105 QTVLYSICQ
+105 QTVLYRICLT
-114 SNRILEKNPQK
+114 NRILEKEPRK
-125 PELTPALCAKLA
+125 PELTEALCAKLA

-148 KVEADSKVFDHDLL
+148 KVKSDSKLFDHDLL
-162 SIVGFEL
+162 SIVGEEL
-169 DAYQEMHDYYEK
+169 SAYQEMHDYYEK
-181 AGNRPA
+181 VGNRPA
-187 ACLMALEALDSQD
+187 ACLMALKVLDSEGHDQD
-200 DEKDYLQKLDSLIQ
+200 FLQSLDSLISR
-214 VYGDLPEGGELAI
+214 YEDLPEAGELAI
-227 NRFQYM
+227 SRYHYM
-233 DRHSEEEFPAEE
+233 DSRGEEEFSAEE
-245 KLRYVREAIQKW
+245 KVRYVREAAKKW
-257 SGYRRINVLR
+257 SGWSRINVLK
-267 NAEKNLTYQKFRA
+267 NAEKQLTNPQFTA
-280 TIDNRVSL
+280 DIDSRVSL
-288 PMREQQVKLSMLRN
+288 PMREQTVWLNEVRN
-302 LSQLEMKVYRVNG
+302 LSEVEMKVYRVNG

-320 LNPES
+320 LNPNSSE
-325 QDDYKKLKPLL
+325 DYKKLKPLL
-336 KLMPEVSVTQTFVG
+336 KLMPEVSVAHPFAS
-350 KSDYEVFEDSLMLQ
+350 KPDYEVFEDSLTLQ

-377 KPATKVVRK
+377 KPTTEVIRR
-386 MYYVTDLFVMSE
+386 MYHVTDLFVMSE
-398 EEPGNRIRYVV
+398 ERPGNQIRYVV

-422 LRIKEYTSYKNYD
+422 VRLKVYSSYKNYD
-435 THNLRTDAKGE
+435 THNLRTDSKGE
-446 CYFENTK
+446 CNFENTK
-453 SRRLEVFAYTDGDK
+453 SRRIEVFAYTDGDK
-467 ALPEMN
+467 ALPEIN
-473 LSNRYSYYKSRENDE
+473 LSNRYGYYKRNNDGE
-488 QTSIF
+488 RTEVYA
-493 TDRAIYRPGQTVHA
+493 DRAIYRPGQTVHA
-507 AALMYRVE
+507 AAIVYKTE
-515 ERYKHAVVEGRRMTF
+515 EGYKHSVVAGRRVSIV
-530 YLRDANHKE
+530 LRDANYKE
-539 VQRVTAVTDQYGT
+539 VQRVTTVTDQYGT

-570 AVNGQTAY
+570 VANSQSTS

-620 QGATVKYKVMR
+620 QGATVKYKVVR

-650 RSSNEEEVSSGETV
+650 RSSNEEEISSGETV

-670 FTVDMPMVLPESQH
+670 FTVDMPMVLPESKS

-700 GETHAGQM
+700 GETHAGQT

-716 TALSIDVAEK
+716 TALSIDVDEK

-745 DIDAEVKYQVDGGKW
+745 DIDAEVKYLVDGGKW
-760 ITAKTNTPLP
+760 LNAKTNHPLP
-770 LVKDQLKSGKHTVK
+770 VPSLKSGKHTVK

-791 EECDFVV
+791 EERDFVI
-798 FSKDDKR
+798 FSVDDKR

-813 FWVSDYKF
+813 FWVSRNQF
-821 PNDGTPVT
+821 PNDGKPVT
-829 VQVGSSAKDV
+829 LQVGSSAKDV

-847 GDQLIESGSLDRS
+847 GDKLIEEGSVDRS
-860 NELFNRKL
+860 NELLNRKL
-868 TYKEEW
+868 TYQEAW
-874 GDGIFLTFAWVKEN
+874 GDGILLTFAWVKEN
-888 VCYTHEEKIQR
+888 VCYTHSTTITR

-919 GQQEEWSL
+919 GQQEEWTL

-940 LMATLYDKSL
+940 MMATLYDKSL
-950 DQLTPHEWGLYP
+950 DQLTQHQWWFSPWYS
-962 RIWMS
+962 IS
-967 LPYTHW
+967 LPYANW
-973 SSSPRGNL
+973 SASPRGSMRL
-981 SGWAELQWSAYSVHH
+981 SASQEWRALSVRSFTYSH
-996 FEYSSFDHSV
+996 FDRTV

-1014 TMRGFGGMRLRG
+1014 AMRGVGTRVRG
-1026 ASKGALAA
+1026 VSMLGKAA
-1034 APMADAMVVEEA
+1034 VADAMVVEEA

-1098 ENLNETAFFYPQLTT
+1098 ENLNETAFFYPQLMA
-1113 DSAGVI
+1113 DSTGVI
-1119 VLKFTLPES
+1119 TLKFTLPES

-1137 AHTQDMC
+1137 AHTKDLC
-1144 YGLLD
+1144 YGLLE

-1179 IFNTSDHAIS
+1179 IFNTGDHAIS
-1189 GKARLRLLNPE
+1189 GKARIRLLNPE

-1207 STQAFSLAEDATGSA
+1207 STQDFSLAEGATGSA
-1222 TFELPVLG
+1222 SFALPVLD
-1230 ADVTPLICQVMAMGD
+1230 AAVTPLICQVMAFGE

-1283 ALLPADSKNQKLT
+1283 ALLPADSKNRKLT

-1309 ALPAVGKPSD
+1309 ALPSVGKPSD

-1377 NETPWVMDADRESE
+1377 NETPWVLDAESETE

-1404 MSQRLETAVAKLKK
+1404 MQQRLESATTKLKK

-1449 NSLTDEQSATE
+1449 NSLTDEQPTTE
-1460 SMLKSAFRFMG
+1460 SMLKSAFKFMG

-1510 TLPSDVQEANTYLLK
+1510 TLPSDVQEANAYLLK
-1525 LLKKEIKNQSMYE
+1525 LLKKEIKNQTMYE
-1538 KAMTAVILSASHQA
+1538 KAMTAIILSASHQA

-1598 TMAIET
+1598 TMAIEA
-1604 LQRITPNDEQTIQEM
+1604 LQRITPKDEQTIQEM

-1642 YAFLNGQTLEL
+1642 YAFLNGQSLEL

-1684 AESKSMTIEKTS
+1684 AESQSMTIEKTS
-1696 EGTSWGAVYAQFT
+1696 EGTSWGAVYAQFY
-1709 QPTKSIKDSGSGL
+1709 QPARNIKDSGSGL
-1722 KVKREIL
+1722 TVKRE
-1729 VNTSHLSPLTS
+1729 VMVPQGAEAGVFK
-1740 HLSVGDRIKVRI
+1740 VGDRIKVRI

-1810 SEYYIDRPGTYET
+1810 SEYFIDRPGTYET

-1839 THSETIIV
+1839 TKSQTIIV
-1847 KNKE
+1847 K

>member
-1 MKQKLF
+1 
-7 ILIISLV
+7 
-14 MPFMTWGQ
+14 MTWGQ
-22 TYSAMWKKVYEAEKK
+22 TYSAMWKKVDEAEKK
-37 DLPQTMSKALQEIV
+37 DLPQTMSKVLQQIV
-51 DKAAKE
+51 DKAEAE

-90 QRCEGIKDEVLKTVY
+90 ARCAGIKDEVLKTVY
-105 QTVLYSICQ
+105 QTVLYRICQ
-114 SNRILEKNPQK
+114 SNRILEKDPQK

-148 KVEADSKVFDHDLL
+148 KVESDSKLFDHDLL
-162 SIVGFEL
+162 SIVGEEL
-169 DAYQEMHDYYEK
+169 SAYQEMHDYYEK
-181 AGNRPA
+181 VGNRQA
-187 ACLMALEALDSQD
+187 ACLMALESLESQD
-200 DEKDYLQKLDSLIQ
+200 DDRTDYLQQLDSLIQ
-214 VYGDLPEGGELAI
+214 VYGDLPECGELAI
-227 NRFQYM
+227 SRYHYMENRG
-233 DRHSEEEFPAEE
+233 EEEFSAEE
-245 KLRYVREAIQKW
+245 KVRYVREAAKKW
-257 SGYRRINVLR
+257 SGWGRINVLK
-267 NAEKNLTYQKFRA
+267 NAERTLTNPQFTA
-280 TIDNRVSL
+280 DIDSRVSL
-288 PMREQQVKLSMLRN
+288 PMREQTVRLNEVRN

-320 LNPES
+320 LNPNSSE
-325 QDDYKKLKPLL
+325 DYKKLKPLL
-336 KLMPEVSVTQTFVG
+336 KLMPEAGVAHPFAS
-350 KSDYEVFEDSLMLQ
+350 KPDYEVFDDSLTLQ

-377 KPATKVVRK
+377 KPATEVVRR
-386 MYYVTDLFVMSE
+386 MYHVTDLFVMSE
-398 EEPGNRIRYVV
+398 ERPGNQIRYVV
-409 VNATTGQPVAKAH
+409 VSATTGQPVAKANVR
-422 LRIKEYTSYKNYD
+422 LKVYSSYKNYD
-435 THNLRTDAKGE
+435 THNLKTDSKGE
-446 CYFENTK
+446 CNFENTK
-453 SRRLEVFAYTDGDK
+453 SRRIEVFAYTDGDK

-473 LSNRYSYYKSRENDE
+473 LSNRYGYYKRNQESE
-488 QTSIF
+488 QTCIY

-507 AALMYRVE
+507 AVLVYQVTE
-515 ERYKHAVVEGRRMTF
+515 GYKHAVKEGRRVSIV
-530 YLRDANHKE
+530 LRDANYKE

-570 AVNGQTAY
+570 VANSQSIS

-620 QGATVKYKVMR
+620 QGATVKYKVVR

-650 RSSNEEEVSSGETV
+650 RSSNEEEISSGETV

-670 FTVDMPMVLPESQH
+670 FTVDMPMVLPESKS

-700 GETHAGQM
+700 GETHAGQT

-716 TALSIDVAEK
+716 TALSIDVDEK

-734 MTFHLRNAAGK
+734 MIFHLRNAAGK
-745 DIDAEVKYQVDGGKW
+745 DIDAEVKYLVDGGKW
-760 ITAKTNTPLP
+760 LNAKTNHPLP
-770 LVKDQLKSGKHTVK
+770 VPSLKSGKHTVK

-791 EECDFVV
+791 EERDFVI
-798 FSKDDKR
+798 FSTDDKR

-813 FWVSDYKF
+813 FWVSRNQF
-821 PNDGTPVT
+821 PNDGKPVT

-847 GDQLIESGSLDRS
+847 GDKLIEEGSVDRS
-860 NELFNRKL
+860 NELLNRKL

-874 GDGIFLTFAWVKEN
+874 GDGVQLTFAWVKDN
-888 VCYTHEEKIQR
+888 VCYTHSTTITR
-899 PLPDKQLKLSWNT
+899 PLPNKQLKLSWNT

-919 GQQEEWSL
+919 GQQEEWTL

-940 LMATLYDKSL
+940 MMATLYDKSL
-950 DQLTPHEWGLYP
+950 DQLTRHQWWFSPWYS
-962 RIWMS
+962 IS
-967 LPYTHW
+967 LPYANW
-973 SSSPRGNL
+973 SASPRGSMRL
-981 SGWAELQWSAYSVHH
+981 SASQEWHALSVRSFTYSH
-996 FEYSSFDHSV
+996 FDHTV

-1014 TMRGFGGMRLRG
+1014 TMRGIGTRARG
-1026 ASKGALAA
+1026 VSMLGKAA
-1034 APMADAMVVEEA
+1034 VADAMVVEEA

-1189 GKARLRLLNPE
+1189 GKARLKLLNPE

-1207 STQAFSLAEDATGSA
+1207 NTQDFSLAEGATGSA
-1222 TFELPVLG
+1222 SFELPELG
-1230 ADVTPLICQVMAMGD
+1230 ADVTPLVCQVMAFGE

-1270 TQIKPGKKTIDLA
+1270 TQIEPGKKTIDLA
-1283 ALLPADSKNQKLT
+1283 ALLPADSKNRKLT

-1309 ALPAVGKPSD
+1309 ALPSVGKPSD

-1377 NETPWVMDADRESE
+1377 NETPWVLDAESETE

-1404 MSQRLETAVAKLKK
+1404 MQQRLESATTKLKK

-1449 NSLTDEQSATE
+1449 NSLTDEQPVTE
-1460 SMLKSAFRFMG
+1460 SMLKSAFKFMG

-1510 TLPSDVQEANTYLLK
+1510 TLPSDVQEANAYLLK

-1538 KAMTAVILSASHQA
+1538 KAMTAIILSASHQA

-1580 YDTPRAGYS
+1580 YDTPRAEYS

-1598 TMAIET
+1598 TMAIEA
-1604 LQRITPNDEQTIQEM
+1604 LQRITPKDEQTIQEM

-1684 AESKSMTIEKTS
+1684 ATSQSMTIEKTS
-1696 EGTSWGAVYAQFT
+1696 EGTSWGAVYAQFY
-1709 QPTKSIKDSGSGL
+1709 QPAKNIKDSGSGL
-1722 KVKREIL
+1722 TVKREIL
-1729 VNTSHLSPLTS
+1729 VNNSHLSPLAS

-1839 THSETIIV
+1839 TKSQTIIV
-1847 KNKE
+1847 K

>member
-14 MPFMTWGQ
+14 MPFITWGQ
-22 TYSAMWKKVYEAEKK
+22 TYSALWKKVNEAEQK
-37 DLPQTMSKALQEIV
+37 DLPQTMSKVLQQIV
-51 DKAAKE
+51 DKATSE

-85 VEALE
+85 VEMLE
-90 QRCEGIKDEVLKTVY
+90 QRCASINDEVLKTVY
-105 QTVLYSICQ
+105 QTVLYRICQ
-114 SNRILEKNPQK
+114 MNRILEKEPQK
-125 PELTPALCAKLA
+125 PELTAALCAKLA

-148 KVEADSKVFDHDLL
+148 KVEPDSKLFNHDLL
-162 SIVGFEL
+162 SIVGHEL

-181 AGNRPA
+181 AGNRQA
-187 ACLMALEALDSQD
+187 ACLTALEVVESQGMGK
-200 DEKDYLQKLDSLIQ
+200 EFIHKIDSLISR
-214 VYGDLPEGGELAI
+214 YGDLPEAGELAI
-227 NRFQYM
+227 SRVNYMQNRGE
-233 DRHSEEEFPAEE
+233 DEFPVGETVGYARQAVE
-245 KLRYVREAIQKW
+245 KWASW
-257 SGYRRINVLR
+257 SRINTL
-267 NAEKNLTYQKFRA
+267 KNTIKSMINPQFGA
-280 TIDNRVSL
+280 TIDQRISL
-288 PMREQQVKLSMLRN
+288 PMREQTVYLHEVRN
-302 LSQLEMKVYRVNG
+302 LSQVEMKVYRVNG

-325 QDDYKKLKPLL
+325 KEDFKKLKPLL
-336 KLMPEVSVTQTFVG
+336 KLMPEACVEMTFPS
-350 KSDYEVFEDSLMLQ
+350 KPDYEVFEDSIALQ

-377 KPATKVVRK
+377 KPGTEVVRR
-386 MYYVTDLFVMSE
+386 MFHVTDLFVMSE
-398 EEPGNRIRYVV
+398 KQPDLRIRYVV

-422 LRIKEYTSYKNYD
+422 VRIKEYTSWKEYI
-435 THNLRTDAKGE
+435 THNLRADSKGE
-446 CYFENTK
+446 CYFENSK
-453 SRRLEVFAYTDGDK
+453 DRRLEVFAYTDGDK

-473 LSNRYSYYKSRENDE
+473 LSNRYNYYKRNDDGE
-488 QTSIF
+488 RTMIY

-507 AALMYRVE
+507 AAIVYEMTE
-515 ERYKHAVVEGRRMTF
+515 GYKHNAVEGKRMSF
-530 YLRDANHKE
+530 VLRDANYKE
-539 VQRVTAVTDQYGT
+539 VQRVSAVTDQYGT

-563 LTGQFSV
+563 LTGQFSLV
-570 AVNGQTAY
+570 VNGETQR

-584 KRPTFEVKFDEMKEH
+584 KRPTFEVKFDEVKAH

-620 QGATVKYKVMR
+620 QGATVKYKVVR
-631 RVALWWWS
+631 RLALWWWN
-639 YSRYW
+639 YNRYW
-644 DTGVIG
+644 NTGTIG
-650 RSSNEEEVSSGETV
+650 LSSNDEEISSGETV

-670 FTVDMPMVLPESQH
+670 FTVDMPMVLPESKS

-700 GETHAGQM
+700 GETHAGQT

-716 TALSIDVAEK
+716 TALSVDLGQQ
-726 ILAESNPK
+726 ILAESNPT
-734 MTFHLRNAAGK
+734 MTFHLRNAAGN
-745 DIDAEVKYQVDGGKW
+745 DIASSVKYKIDDSQKW
-760 ITAKTNTPLP
+760 QDVPTQQKIALASMH
-770 LVKDQLKSGKHTVK
+770 LKSGKHTVEAICE
-784 VTYGEDT
+784 GDT
-791 EECDFVV
+791 LKRDFVI

-813 FWVSDYKF
+813 FWVSDSQF
-821 PNDGTPVT
+821 PNDGRPVT

-839 HIVYSIFS
+839 HIIYSIFS
-847 GDQLIESGSLDRS
+847 GDKLVESGRVDRD
-860 NELFNRKL
+860 NELLNRKL

-874 GDGIFLTFAWVKEN
+874 GNGILLTFAWVKEN
-888 VCYTHEEKIQR
+888 VCYTHQTTIRR
-899 PLPDKQLKLSWNT
+899 PLPNKQLKLAWKT

-927 TVLGPDG
+927 MVSGPDG

-950 DQLTPHEWGLYP
+950 DQLTSHYWLFYP
-962 RIWMS
+962 YIS
-967 LPYTHW
+967 LPLPYAQWNH
-973 SSSPRGNL
+973 SSRGSL
-981 SGWAELQWSAYSVHH
+981 SLSARQEWHSLNVRSLTYSH
-996 FEYSSFDHSV
+996 FDHTA
-1006 YPSTRSYY
+1006 YPSTSSYY
-1014 TMRGFGGMRLRG
+1014 TMRGLRRTRG
-1026 ASKGALAA
+1026 AGLGATMLAKSA
-1034 APMADAMVVEEA
+1034 VADEMVVEEA
-1046 PVMLNEVVVNSVKT
+1046 AVLNDAVIGTFDVNES
-1060 YDRKSDLSRVTGIDD
+1060 STGFDD
-1075 GNEEALKFD
+1075 GSDDAQLKRVQGNGLPTVESD
-1084 EAADNQQEMQVQIR
+1084 EQASSLDQIQIR

-1113 DSAGVI
+1113 DSTGVI
-1119 VLKFTLPES
+1119 TLKFTLPES

-1137 AHTQDMC
+1137 AHTPDMC
-1144 YGLLD
+1144 YGLLE
-1149 GEAVAKKDVMIQPNM
+1149 GETVAKKDVMIQPNM

-1179 IFNTSDHAIS
+1179 IFNTSDHAVS

-1200 TEAVVFE
+1200 TETVVFE
-1207 STQAFSLAEDATGSA
+1207 SAQDFSLKEGATGSA
-1222 TFELPVLG
+1222 SFALPELG
-1230 ADVTPLICQVMAMGD
+1230 ADVTPLICQVMAMGE

-1270 TQIKPGKKTIDLA
+1270 TQIEPGKKTIDLA
-1283 ALLPADSKNQKLT
+1283 ALLPTDSKNQKLT

-1309 ALPAVGKPSD
+1309 ALPTVGKPSA

-1334 GKFILAQNPKAKTAF
+1334 GKHILAQNPKAKTAF
-1349 QLWQQESGAETS
+1349 QLWQKETGDETS

-1377 NETPWVMDADRESE
+1377 SETPWVLDADHENE

-1404 MSQRLETAVAKLKK
+1404 MQQRLESATTKLKK

-1449 NSLTDEQSATE
+1449 NSLTDEQAETS
-1460 SMLKSAFRFMG
+1460 SMLKGAFRFMG
-1471 NEIVDEV
+1471 KEIVEEV
-1478 KELKKLEKKGY
+1478 NELKKWEKKGH

-1510 TLPSDVQEANTYLLK
+1510 TLPADVQEANVYLLK
-1525 LLKKEIKNQSMYE
+1525 LLKKEIKNQSIYE
-1538 KAMTAVILSASHQA
+1538 KAMTAVILAASHQA
-1552 SESDRKKA
+1552 QESDRKKA

-1598 TMAIET
+1598 TMAIEA
-1604 LQRITPNDEQTIQEM
+1604 LQRITPNDEKTIREM

-1642 YAFLNGQTLEL
+1642 YAFLNGQTLAL

-1661 VDNQPL
+1661 VDDQLL

-1672 TAAIGYVKTPVA
+1672 TAAIGYVKTPIA

-1696 EGTSWGAVYAQFT
+1696 EGTSWGAVYAQFY
-1709 QPTKSIKDSGSGL
+1709 QPSKSIKDSGSGL
-1722 KVKREIL
+1722 TVKREIL
-1729 VNTSHLSPLTS
+1729 SNGAPVS

-1789 PRDNTTNYYFDR
+1789 PRDNTTNYYFDC

-1828 MCAYAPEFRGT
+1828 MCAYAPEFRAT
-1839 THSETIIV
+1839 TKSQTIIV
-1847 KNKE
+1847 K

>member
-1 MKQKLF
+1 
-7 ILIISLV
+7 
-14 MPFMTWGQ
+14 MTWGQ
-22 TYSAMWKKVYEAEKK
+22 TYSALWKKVDEADKK
-37 DLPQTMSKALQEIV
+37 DLPQTMSKVLQEIV
-51 DKAAKE
+51 DKATNE

-90 QRCEGIKDEVLKTVY
+90 ARCQGIKDEVLKTVY
-105 QTVLYSICQ
+105 QTVLYRICQ
-114 SNRILEKNPQK
+114 TNRILEKEPQK
-125 PELTPALCAKLA
+125 PVLTPALCAKLA

-162 SIVGFEL
+162 SIVGYEL
-169 DAYQEMHDYYEK
+169 DAYQEMHDYYDK
-181 AGNRPA
+181 VGNRQA
-187 ACLMALEALDSQD
+187 ACLTALQLLES
-200 DEKDYLQKLDSLIQ
+200 EGYGKDYLQKIDSLISC
-214 VYGDLPEGGELAI
+214 YEDLPEAGELAC
-227 NRFQYM
+227 NRVHYM
-233 DRHSEEEFPAEE
+233 QNRDEDEISIGETVGYARMAVE
-245 KLRYVREAIQKW
+245 KW
-257 SGYRRINVLR
+257 PTWGRINFIK
-267 NAEKNLTYQKFRA
+267 NAIRSMTNPQFSVTLDSR
-280 TIDNRVSL
+280 ISL
-288 PMREQQVKLSMLRN
+288 PMREQTVYLNELRN
-302 LSQLEMKVYRVNG
+302 LSQLEMKVYQVNG

-320 LNPES
+320 LNPASKE
-325 QDDYKKLKPLL
+325 DYKKLKPLL
-336 KLMPEVSVTQTFVG
+336 KLMPQFCIDQTFAS
-350 KSDYEVFEDSLMLQ
+350 KPDYEIFEDSLTLQ

-377 KPATKVVRK
+377 KPSTEVVRR

-398 EEPGNRIRYVV
+398 ERPGNQIRYVV

-422 LRIKEYTSYKNYD
+422 VRIKEYTSWKEFS
-435 THNLRTDAKGE
+435 THNLRTDSKGE
-446 CYFENTK
+446 CYFENSK
-453 SRRLEVFAYTDGDK
+453 DRRLEVFAYTDGDK

-473 LSNRYSYYKSRENDE
+473 LSNRYSYYKRNNNGERTE
-488 QTSIF
+488 VYA
-493 TDRAIYRPGQTVHA
+493 DRAIYRPGQTVHA
-507 AALMYRVE
+507 AAIVYE
-515 ERYKHAVVEGRRMTF
+515 TTEGYKHNVVAGRRMSIV
-530 YLRDANHKE
+530 LRDANNKE
-539 VQRVTAVTDQYGT
+539 VQRVSVVTDQYGT

-570 AVNGQTAY
+570 VANGQTLR

-620 QGATVKYKVMR
+620 QGATVKYTVVR

-644 DTGVIG
+644 DAGVIG
-650 RSSNEEEVSSGETV
+650 RTTNEEEISSGETM

-670 FTVDMPMVLPESQH
+670 FTVDMPMVLPESKS
-684 PLFYNFIVTAD
+684 PLFYNFVVTAD

-700 GETHAGQM
+700 GETHAGQT

-716 TALSIDVAEK
+716 TALSIDVDEK
-726 ILAESNPK
+726 MLAENNPK

-745 DIDAEVKYQVDGGKW
+745 DIDAEVKYQIDGGKW
-760 ITAKTNTPLP
+760 LTAKTNHPLP
-770 LVKDQLKSGKHTVK
+770 VPSLKSGKHTVK
-784 VTYGEDT
+784 VTCGEDS
-791 EECDFVV
+791 EERDFVI
-798 FSKDDKR
+798 FSIDDKR

-813 FWVSDYKF
+813 FWVSRNQF
-821 PNDGTPVT
+821 PNDGKPVT

-839 HIVYSIFS
+839 HMVYSIFS
-847 GDQLIESGSLDRS
+847 GDKLIEEGSVDRS

-874 GDGIFLTFAWVKEN
+874 GDGIQMTFAWVKEN
-888 VCYTHEEKIQR
+888 VCYTHTTTIQR

-919 GQQEEWSL
+919 GQQEEWTL
-927 TVLGPDG
+927 TILGPDG

-940 LMATLYDKSL
+940 MMATLYDKSL
-950 DQLTPHEWGLYP
+950 DQLTQHRWWFSPWYSL
-962 RIWMS
+962 S
-967 LPYTHW
+967 LPYANW
-973 SSSPRGNL
+973 SASPRGSMRL
-981 SGWAELQWSAYSVHH
+981 SAHQEWHALNVRSLTFSY
-996 FEYSSFDHSV
+996 FDHMV
-1006 YPSTRSYY
+1006 YPSTSSYY
-1014 TMRGFGGMRLRG
+1014 TLRG
-1026 ASKGALAA
+1026 LRRTRVGGLGATMLAKSA
-1034 APMADAMVVEEA
+1034 ESYDMVMEEA
-1046 PVMLNEVVVNSVKT
+1046 PAMMNEAIGAFDVKGNDEAEGEVLKAKEVVSAV
-1060 YDRKSDLSRVTGIDD
+1060 
-1075 GNEEALKFD
+1075 A
-1084 EAADNQQEMQVQIR
+1084 QQEEESGEMQMQLR
-1098 ENLNETAFFYPQLTT
+1098 ENLNETAFFYPQLAT
-1113 DSAGVI
+1113 DSTGVI
-1119 VLKFTLPES
+1119 TLKFTLPES

-1137 AHTQDMC
+1137 AHTKDLC
-1144 YGLLD
+1144 YGLLE

-1179 IFNTSDHAIS
+1179 IFNTGDHAIN
-1189 GKARLRLLNPE
+1189 GKARLRLMNPE

-1207 STQAFSLAEDATGSA
+1207 STQDFSLKEGATGSA
-1222 TFELPVLG
+1222 SFNLPVLG
-1230 ADVTPLICQVMAMGD
+1230 ADVTPLVCQVMAFGE

-1270 TQIKPGKKTIDLA
+1270 TQVKPGVKTIDLA

-1309 ALPAVGKPSD
+1309 ALPTVGKPFD

-1349 QLWQQESGAETS
+1349 QLWQQETGAETS

-1377 NETPWVMDADRESE
+1377 NETPWVMDADQENE

-1404 MSQRLETAVAKLKK
+1404 MQQRLELATTKLKK
-1418 LQRSDGSWSWWPEMP
+1418 LQRGDGSWSWWPEMP

-1449 NSLTDEQSATE
+1449 NNLTDEQPATE
-1460 SMLKSAFRFMG
+1460 SMLKGAFKFMG
-1471 NEIVDEV
+1471 NEIVEEV
-1478 KELKKLEKKGY
+1478 KELKKWEKKGH

-1510 TLPSDVQEANTYLLK
+1510 DLPSDVKEANTYLLK

-1538 KAMTAVILSASHQA
+1538 KAMTAIILSASHQA
-1552 SESDRKKA
+1552 QESDRKKA

-1598 TMAIET
+1598 TMAIEA
-1604 LQRITPNDEQTIQEM
+1604 LQRITPKDEQTIREM

-1642 YAFLNGQTLEL
+1642 YAFLNGQSLEL
-1653 TSQAPVFT
+1653 TSQTPVFT

-1672 TAAIGYVKTPVA
+1672 TAAIGYVKTTVA
-1684 AESKSMTIEKTS
+1684 PESKSMTIEKTS
-1696 EGTSWGAVYAQFT
+1696 EGTSWGAVYAQFY
-1709 QPTKSIKDSGSGL
+1709 QPSKSIKDSGSGL
-1722 KVKREIL
+1722 TVKREVL
-1729 VNTSHLSPLTS
+1729 SNTQHSTPNTF
-1740 HLSVGDRIKVRI
+1740 SVGDRIKVRI

-1789 PRDNTTNYYFDR
+1789 PRDNTTNYYFDC

-1839 THSETIIV
+1839 TKSQTIIV
-1847 KNKE
+1847 K